1 MKSKASSAK
10 KELMLRGIG
19 TSPGIAIGSVYAFHH
34 LSINLSEL
42 EIKVDDIEREFL
54 QFDNAIRKV
63 REQLEYIRQYSLEA
77 YHNQFTEIFDS
88 QIAFLH
94 DQILIGE
101 IKQEIERTKHSSAY
115 VVSRVLSE
123 KSDYLINLENTYF
136 RERAFDVMDLK
147 QKLINAL
154 LGIEMDYQLT
164 RPSIVVAEMLTPSD
178 TIHFNRNFL
187 LGFLTDKGG
196 KTSHSAIMARGLR
209 IPSVVNGYNLSKM
222 IQPSDRVIIDGAE
235 GSIIVNPTPETEKY
249 YEQLHKEYQEFEKS
263 LAAHVSESSET
274 LDGQQVELL
283 ANIEFLHE
291 IRDVKSNRAQG
302 IGLFRTE
309 SMFIE
314 KGVELSEEEQF
325 AVYKQLCSQMSPRE
339 VTIRTIDLGGDKLM
353 AGFQDENEMNPF
365 MGWRAIR
372 FCLDRPDFFKIQL
385 RAILRAA
392 VYGKARILL
401 PMISSIEEIIQTQLL
416 IREVKEELTASG
428 QKFNAELPIGIM
440 VETPAAASLAK
451 FFVQYVDFFSIG
463 TNDLT
468 QYVLAID
475 RTNEKV
481 SKSYNTF
488 NPAVLDSVASTI
500 KIARNNQTGV
510 TICGE
515 FAATPAAIP
524 LLLGMGLR
532 SFSMNPHA
540 LPEAKKIIRSMPV
553 PQCERLY
560 KRTRSMHTAGEI
572 ERECMRFIKKQVP
585 DLKFI

>member
-1 MKSKASSAK
+1 MKNKKANVN
-10 KELMLRGIG
+10 KELILKGIG
-19 TSPGIAIGSVYAFHH
+19 TSPGIAIGSVYAFRH
-34 LSINLSEL
+34 LSLNLSEL
-42 EIKVDDIEREFL
+42 EVKISDVNQEFQ

-63 REQLEYIRQYSLEA
+63 REQLEYIRQYSVDA
-77 YHNQFTEIFDS
+77 YKDQFTEIFDS

-94 DQILIGE
+94 DQVLIGE

-115 VVSRVLSE
+115 IVSKILSQ

-147 QKLINAL
+147 QKLVNAL

-164 RPSIVVAEMLTPSD
+164 RPSIVVSEMLTPSD
-178 TIHFNRNFL
+178 TIHFNRNFI

-196 KTSHSAIMARGLR
+196 KTSHAAIMARGLR
-209 IPSVVNGYNLSKM
+209 IPSVVNGFNLSRM
-222 IQPSDRVIIDGAE
+222 IQPSDRLIIDGTD
-235 GSIIVNPTPETEKY
+235 GTIVVNPAPETEKY
-249 YEQLHKEYQEFEKS
+249 YEQVHREYREFERS
-263 LAAHVSESSET
+263 LSVQVSEPSRT
-274 LDGQQVELL
+274 KDGHPVELL

-309 SMFIE
+309 SIFIQ
-314 KGVELSEEEQF
+314 KGTEISEDEQF
-325 AVYKQLCSQMSPRE
+325 MVYKQLCSQLSPHE
-339 VTIRTIDLGGDKLM
+339 VTIRTIDLGGDKMLD
-353 AGFQDENEMNPF
+353 GYQSENEMNPF

-372 FCLDRPDFFKIQL
+372 FCLDRPEIFKTQL

-392 VYGKARILL
+392 VYGNVRILI
-401 PMISSIEEIIQTQLL
+401 PMISSIEEIIQTQLIL
-416 IREVKEELTASG
+416 REVKEELTAAG
-428 QKFNAELPIGIM
+428 LKYKADIPVGIM
-440 VETPAAASLAK
+440 IETPAAAALAK
-451 FFVQYVDFFSIG
+451 FFVKYVDFFSIG

-488 NPAVLDSVASTI
+488 NPAVIAAVAHTI
-500 KIARNNQTGV
+500 KTAQQNNTGV
-510 TICGE
+510 TLCGE
-515 FAATPAAIP
+515 FAATPQAIP

-540 LPEAKKIIRSMPV
+540 LPEVKKIIRSLPAGE
-553 PQCERLY
+553 CERLFR
-560 KRTRSMHTAGEI
+560 KTQKLHTAAEI
-572 ERECMRFIKKQVP
+572 EKHSTRFLKKHVP
-585 DLKFI
+585 DLKYI